1 MHIETERKF
10 LVRDESYKSSAVRA
24 DHIRQGYVAHEGGNT
39 VRVRIRDG
47 QGWLTIKGKSTQG
60 GMSRPEW
67 EKEIPL
73 GDAEALMHLCIGGT
87 LETIRHIVP
96 AGETVAPGGRT
107 AERFF
112 EVDEFLGDNA
122 GLTVAEIEV
131 GDAGEIFA
139 RPAWLGEEVTGDRR
153 YYNSYLVQ
161 KPYKEW

>member
-10 LVRDESYKSSAVRA
+10 LVRGDSYKSAAIRA
-24 DHIRQGYVAHEGGNT
+24 DHIKQGYIAHDSGNT

-47 QGWLTIKGKSTQG
+47 EGWLTIKGKSSLG

-73 GDAEALMHLCIGGT
+73 ADAEALLGLCIGG
-87 LETIRHIVP
+87 LIEKVRYIVP
-96 AGETVAPGGRT
+96 AGDTVSSGGKI

-122 GLTVAEIEV
+122 GLVMAEIEI
-131 GDAGEIFA
+131 GDASEIFA
-139 RPAWLGEEVTGDRR
+139 RPAWLGEEVTGDKR
-153 YYNSYLVQ
+153 YYNSYLTEHPF
-161 KPYKEW
+161 KNW